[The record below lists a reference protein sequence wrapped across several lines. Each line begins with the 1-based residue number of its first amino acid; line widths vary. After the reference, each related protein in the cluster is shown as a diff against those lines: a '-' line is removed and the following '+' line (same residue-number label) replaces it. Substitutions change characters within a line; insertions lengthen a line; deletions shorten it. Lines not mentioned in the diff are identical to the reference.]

1 MASCPIL
8 QSLIVHSEIDTAQ
21 GRWHS
26 AWWVPPPASPLAGA
40 VELIWHFDGCLAQAR
55 ERVFPGGTVELILQ
69 FEGRYQDIVGERS
82 VVTPRSCVTGV
93 HSRAFVVQ
101 APSSR
106 VCVLGLRL
114 RPLAAQAVLA
124 HPLHEA
130 TDLTL
135 DLDDVLRDAAAMLGE
150 RCQDAPDA
158 ETRIRLAA
166 RWLAGRLQAAAP
178 VDAGL
183 RWMLARMEVGHGS
196 SIEALREQAGYSRN
210 AVQAA
215 FRHHVGVSPKHYA
228 RLLRFR
234 HLMERLRDPLP
245 ASPGGKPLS
254 LAELA
259 LAAGYYD
266 QSHMN
271 MEFRAFSGLTPREFL
286 AASHYPGSTSIAEDA
301 A

>member
-1 MASCPIL
+1 MASHPIAD
-8 QSLIVHSEIDTAQ
+8 SIAHSIVDTDQ

-26 AWWVPPPASPLAGA
+26 AWWVPPRGSPLAGA
-40 VELIWHFDGCLAQAR
+40 VELIWHFDGRLAQAR

-69 FEGRYQDIVGERS
+69 LEGRYQDVIGERC
-82 VVTPRSCVTGV
+82 VATPLSCVTGL

-101 APSSR
+101 APSAR
-106 VCVLGLRL
+106 LCVLGLRL
-114 RPLAAQAVLA
+114 RPLAAHRVLG
-124 HPLHEA
+124 HSLHAA

-135 DLDDVLRDAAAMLGE
+135 DLDDLLRDAAAALTG
-150 RCQDAPDA
+150 RCLAAPDA
-158 ETRIRLAA
+158 DSRIRLAVD
-166 RWLAGRLQAAAP
+166 WLVERLQRAAP

-183 RWMLARMEVGHGS
+183 CWMLAQMEARHGGTG
-196 SIEALREQAGYSRN
+196 IEALREQAGYSRN
-210 AVQAA
+210 AMQAA
-215 FRHHVGVSPKHYA
+215 FRRHVGVSPKHYA

-234 HLMERLRDPLP
+234 HLLEHLRQPP
-245 ASPGGKPLS
+245 AAADGIVAGS

-286 AASHYPGSTSIAEDA
+286 LANHYPGSTSIAEDTA
-301 A
+301 